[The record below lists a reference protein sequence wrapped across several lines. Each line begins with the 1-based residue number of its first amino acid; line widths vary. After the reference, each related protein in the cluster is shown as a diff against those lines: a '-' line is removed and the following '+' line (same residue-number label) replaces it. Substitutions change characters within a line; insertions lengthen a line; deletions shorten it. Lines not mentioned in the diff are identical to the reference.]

1 MSISPQFPA
10 IVASTLKRTPLYRA
24 HRRAGAKLVEFAGW
38 EMPVQYTGVIA
49 EHLAVRSHAG
59 LFDVS
64 HMGEI
69 EVRGAGAL
77 EFCQRI
83 SANDVARLKEF
94 QAQYN
99 LLLNDRG
106 GVVDDVIIY
115 RVKPEAYFLCV
126 NASNIDKDFA
136 WIRDH
141 ASGAV
146 EVDNQSAMY
155 AQLAL
160 QGPAAEAVLQP
171 LTALKLA
178 QLKSFYFAFADVR
191 AIRCLVARTGYT
203 GEDGFELYCH
213 ANAAE
218 KLWDTLLAAGAPLGL
233 LPVGLGARDTLR
245 LEKAYPLY
253 GHELDDTTTP
263 LEAGLEWVTKFSKP
277 SFIGREA
284 IVKQKAEGVR
294 RKLVGLE
301 LLQPGIAR
309 GDYQL
314 FKNGRNVGRV
324 TSGTKSPTL
333 GKAIALAYVAG
344 EEAQVDNLI
353 DVEIRGRRVATKIVR
368 LPFYHR
374 NGEAKQVK
382 EVSDGVS

>member
-1 MSISPQFPA
+1 VT
-10 IVASTLKRTPLYRA
+10 VALALKRTPLYAA

-38 EMPVQYTGVIA
+38 EMPVQYTGVME
-49 EHLAVRSHAG
+49 EHRAVRSHAG

-69 EVRGAGAL
+69 EVRGAAAL
-77 EFCQRI
+77 EVCQRMT
-83 SANDVARLKEF
+83 ANDVARVKLF

-115 RVKPEAYFLCV
+115 RVKPEAYFICV
-126 NASNIDKDFA
+126 NASNIEKDFA

-141 ASGAV
+141 ARGAV

-160 QGPAAEAVLQP
+160 QGPAAQAVLQP
-171 LTALKLA
+171 LTSLQLA
-178 QLKSFYFAFADVR
+178 ELKSFHFAFADV
-191 AIRCLVARTGYT
+191 AAVRCTVARTGYT

-213 ANAAE
+213 AKDGE
-218 KLWDTLLAAGAPLGL
+218 KLWDDLLSAGAPAGL
-233 LPVGLGARDTLR
+233 VPVGLGARDTLR

-253 GHELDDTTTP
+253 GHELDESTTP
-263 LEAGLEWVTKFSKP
+263 LEAGLEWVTKLSKP
-277 SFIGREA
+277 AFIGREV
-284 IVKQKAEGVR
+284 IVKQKTDGVR

-314 FKNGRNVGRV
+314 LKNGTNVGHV
-324 TSGTKSPTL
+324 TSGTMSPTL
-333 GKAIALAYVAG
+333 GKAIALGYVSS
-344 EEAQVDNLI
+344 EESGLDNVI
-353 DVEIRGRRVATKIVR
+353 DVEIRSRRVPTKIVPI
-368 LPFYHR
+368 PFYHR
-374 NGEAKQVK
+374 NGVAKQV
-382 EVSDGVS
+382 EGGQ

>member
-1 MSISPQFPA
+1 M
-10 IVASTLKRTPLYRA
+10 
-24 HRRAGAKLVEFAGW
+24 VEFAGW
-38 EMPVQYTGVIA
+38 EMPVQYTGVIE
-49 EHLAVRSHAG
+49 EHLTVRSRAG

-69 EVRGAGAL
+69 EVRGAAAL
-77 EFCQRI
+77 EVCQRI
-83 SANDVARLKEF
+83 TANDVARVRLF

-99 LLLNDRG
+99 LLLNDQG
-106 GVVDDVIIY
+106 GVIDDVIIY
-115 RVKPEAYFLCV
+115 RVKPEAYFICV
-126 NASNIDKDFA
+126 NASNIDKDFT

-160 QGPAAEAVLQP
+160 QGPAAEAILQP

-178 QLKSFYFAFADVR
+178 ELKSFYFAFADVA
-191 AIRCLVARTGYT
+191 AIRCMVARTGYT

-213 ANAAE
+213 ATDAE
-218 KLWDTLLAAGAPLGL
+218 KLWDALLAAGASAGL
-233 LPVGLGARDTLR
+233 VPVGLGARDTLR

-263 LEAGLEWVTKFSKP
+263 LEAGLDWVTKLAKS
-277 SFIGREA
+277 SFIGREV

-301 LLQPGIAR
+301 LLEPGIAR

-314 FKNGRNVGRV
+314 LKNGRNVGRV

-333 GKAIALAYVAG
+333 GKAIALGYVAS
-344 EEAQVDNLI
+344 EESQIDNLI
-353 DVEIRGRRVATKIVR
+353 DVEIRGRQVPTKIVP
-368 LPFYHR
+368 LPFYRR